1 MAKKAKHIT
10 TTSKK
15 PHAWEFVHDDIG
27 FNYRLP
33 NINAA
38 LGCAQLEQLPQVKGE
53 KESFSKY
60 QEAFSNVPDASLFVE
75 PPNCS
80 SNYWLQTLKLNTDR
94 IVERDAI
101 LKATNQAGLMTRP
114 AWRLMHQLK
123 PYANCP
129 KMNLSNSEKMVKSLL
144 NIPSSPELD
153 KVNQ

>member
-1 MAKKAKHIT
+1 M
-10 TTSKK
+10 
-15 PHAWEFVHDDIG
+15 
-27 FNYRLP
+27 
-33 NINAA
+33 
-38 LGCAQLEQLPQVKGE
+38 
-53 KESFSKY
+53 
-60 QEAFSNVPDASLFVE
+60 E

-129 KMNLSNSEKMVKSLL
+129 KNEPLKFKKMVKSLL

-153 KVNQ
+153 KLTNKIMLNKQREIILVGGRRACAFMHRRD